1 MDLGTN
7 PTRTRIETGMEALR
21 VLDGRFYAEH
31 GYAVLEPG
39 FPPALIEAARADVRK
54 ILDAQKSRPAVAGSA
69 SGYAA
74 AGTRKAYRETASDL
88 HLKSDAVRDLVS
100 HDALH
105 ALSLA
110 LIGPEADLRFC
121 FTLTK
126 SADHGEPLDWHQ
138 DWGLDQ
144 DQGHHRISLWLA
156 LTDAD
161 ISNGCVQTLPGSHKE
176 PLREHAVSET
186 HPPDRGIRGGLDAS
200 DLKRA
205 VPVEMK
211 AGQLMVIHPQV
222 IHGSGRN
229 HSGRDRI
236 ALLFSYQI
244 PKQSYDARWAGAGM
258 RFSVRGEKKWE
269 PLAVAP

>member
-1 MDLGTN
+1 MKKA
-7 PTRTRIETGMEALR
+7 GMNAPR
-21 VLDGRFYAEH
+21 VLDARAYAEQ

-39 FPPALIEAARADVRK
+39 FPPALIEAARADVRN
-54 ILDAQKSRPAVAGSA
+54 ILDAQKARRSAAPQAGAPASGES

-74 AGTRKAYRETASDL
+74 PTARKAYRETASDL
-88 HLKSDAVRDLVS
+88 HLVSDAVRDLVS

-110 LIGPEADLRFC
+110 LIGPDADMRFC
-121 FTLTK
+121 ITLTK

-138 DWGLDQ
+138 DWGLGQ
-144 DQGHHRISLWLA
+144 DKGHHFIGLWLA
-156 LTDAD
+156 LTDASTD
-161 ISNGCVQTLPGSHKE
+161 NGCVSMIPGSHRE

-186 HPPDRGIRGGLDAS
+186 RPPDRGIRGGLDAA
-200 DLKRA
+200 DLHRA

-229 HSGRDRI
+229 HSGRDRV
-236 ALLFSYQI
+236 ALLFGYQV
-244 PKQSYDARWAGAGM
+244 PKPSYDAFWAGAGM
-258 RFSVRGEKKWE
+258 RFSVGGEKKWE
-269 PLAVAP
+269 PLTVAP

>member
-1 MDLGTN
+1 MDA
-7 PTRTRIETGMEALR
+7 PR
-21 VLDGRFYAEH
+21 VLNERFYAEQ
-31 GYAVLEPG
+31 GYVVLNPG
-39 FPPALIEAARADVRK
+39 FAPELIEAARADVRK
-54 ILDAQKSRPAVAGSA
+54 ILDEQKSRPAIAGNA

-74 AGTRKAYRETASDL
+74 PAARKAYRETASGL
-88 HLKSDAVRDLVS
+88 HLKSAAVRDLVS

-110 LIGPEADLRFC
+110 LIGSDADMRFC
-121 FTLTK
+121 FTFTK

-144 DQGHHRISLWLA
+144 DKGHHRISLWLA

-161 ISNGCVQTLPGSHKE
+161 TGNGCVSMIPCSHKE

-186 HPPDRGIRGGLDAS
+186 HPPDRGIRGGLDAL
-200 DLKRA
+200 DMKRA

-236 ALLFSYQI
+236 ALLFSYQV
-244 PKQSYDARWAGAGM
+244 PKPSYDAFWATAGM
-258 RFSVRGEKKWE
+258 RFSVGGQKKWE

>member
-1 MDLGTN
+1 MKTS
-7 PTRTRIETGMEALR
+7 RS
-21 VLDGRFYAEH
+21 LDENFYAAN

-39 FPPALIEAARADVRK
+39 FPAALIEAARADVRK
-54 ILDAQKSRPAVAGSA
+54 ILDAQKARRNAPAQTGAAASGET

-74 AGTRKAYRETASDL
+74 PTARKAYRETASDL
-88 HLKSDAVRDLVS
+88 HLVSDAVRDLVS

-110 LIGPEADLRFC
+110 LIGPDADMRFC
-121 FTLTK
+121 FTFTK

-144 DQGHHRISLWLA
+144 DKGHHRISLWLA

-161 ISNGCVQTLPGSHKE
+161 EANGCVQMLPGSHKE

-186 HPPDRGIRGGLDAS
+186 HPPDRGIRGGLDEAES
-200 DLKRA
+200 RRA

-236 ALLFSYQI
+236 ALLFSYQV
-244 PKQSYDARWAGAGM
+244 PKPSYDARWAGAGM
-258 RFSVRGEKKWE
+258 RFSVGGVKKWE